1 MRARDPEHIGLGLRA
16 AVGSRWRGPKRSEEA
31 VEAEMLPSWRQ
42 GLLWQWRTRPPI
54 REGVGRWGPGLRELR
69 PGPSRKQQAFRA
81 QAWFD
86 CPKGASSRPLRPLE
100 GKLSQ
105 RAGLKARPRRV
116 SQVRHEA
123 RALGGV
129 RD

>member
-1 MRARDPEHIGLGLRA
+1 MEAGSA
-16 AVGSRWRGPKRSEEA
+16 ALLEAGSLLA
-31 VEAEMLPSWRQ
+31 VEDQATHKGKGS
-42 GLLWQWRTRPPI
+42 G
-54 REGVGRWGPGLRELR
+54 GRGPGLRGLR

-86 CPKGASSRPLRPLE
+86 CQKEGLKAGLSGLWRASRAE
-100 GKLSQ
+100 
-105 RAGLKARPRRV
+105 AGLKARPRRV